1 MMTSP
6 HKPKSWYGKGIP
18 GVNLEELHGSLIVI
32 EGADGSGR
40 SSQIAMLND
49 WLEGHGRATVSMG
62 LRRSNL
68 ISPELAKAKQGNV
81 MGRITMNLFYTTDF
95 MDQLENR
102 IIPALRAGF
111 IVLADRYIYTLL
123 ARACVRGIER
133 KWIEDLLLGVA
144 LVPDAVFYLKVSP
157 KNLVER
163 NFEKHSALDYWESG
177 MDIGLSQDIFDS
189 FVKYQRRVQT
199 EFSGLQERFGFEV
212 INGNRSPRA
221 VQLELQAKLAHVLG
235 VE

>member
-177 MDIGLSQDIFDS
+177 MDIGLSQ
-189 FVKYQRRVQT
+189 
-199 EFSGLQERFGFEV
+199 
-212 INGNRSPRA
+212 
-221 VQLELQAKLAHVLG
+221 
-235 VE
+235 